1 MLSENDKIH
10 EKYLLPCYFIE
21 VLYRDKMNDYFIS
34 APPNKYALFIKNMR
48 TKGDT

>member
-1 MLSENDKIH
+1 MLSKNDKIH

-34 APPNKYALFIKNMR
+34 ALPNKNALFKKR
-48 TKGDT
+48 YEDKK